1 MMEQLKWLHISYT
14 LDWLHWWVIR
24 VTILK
29 LYLQYV
35 EMYLLVICLFGTF
48 HKLCALLLLI
58 DRTHSDNL
66 RESSAV
72 HQRQS
77 QKRGVVFRGG
87 IRHKGTLSRT
97 IHQVH
102 QPPRFKDQEGH
113 PSKRKT
119 SAVVSMAEVIHRLP
133 YCTTRSKLQ
142 FNLIRAVLLIV
153 QHTWQQRKVTG
164 RACFTVHVLWVSLH
178 KLLQRELVFLIGGW
192 GLQV

>member
-35 EMYLLVICLFGTF
+35 EMHLLVICLFGTF
-48 HKLCALLLLI
+48 YKLCALLLLI
-58 DRTHSDNL
+58 DRTCSDNL
-66 RESSAV
+66 RKSSAV
-72 HQRQS
+72 HWRWS
-77 QKRGVVFRGG
+77 QKRGVMFHSG
-87 IRHKGTLSRT
+87 IWHKGALSCM

-102 QPPRFKDQEGH
+102 WPPRFKDQEGH

-119 SAVVSMAEVIHRLP
+119 LAVVSMAEVIHWLLHH
-133 YCTTRSKLQ
+133 TTQSKLQ

-164 RACFTVHVLWVSLH
+164 RACFIVYVLWVSLH